1 MNKYTSMFHSL
12 RSLLMVSAFAMP
24 LAAVAADFP
33 AGAYVAH
40 KSITLTFDAQ
50 GQFHVNDGK
59 GTQVSGRYTVKG
71 DQLELTDTEGPWAC
85 TKTGEQSGTYTWKY
99 AGSVLTLTKVTDSCQ
114 DRVGTLAA
122 VSWKRPQ

>member
-1 MNKYTSMFHSL
+1 MHKYSSMFRSL
-12 RSLLMVSAFAMP
+12 RPLLIVSALSLP

-59 GTQVSGRYTVKG
+59 GTKVSGRYTVKG
-71 DQLELTDTEGPWAC
+71 DQLELTDTGGLWAC
-85 TKTGEQSGTYTWKY
+85 TKSGEQSGTYTWKY
-99 AGSVLTLTKVTDSCQ
+99 AGSVLTLTKVTDPCQ